1 MNYIDGRIEK
11 RASELNITIPES
23 PKPQGNYRPALVTG
37 NLAFTSGM
45 GPILDGV
52 RRNIGY
58 VGGDVTV
65 KQAAESAKIATLNAL
80 GALRL
85 LVGTLDKIVHIVK
98 VTGYVRSAPGF
109 CEQVAVLDAAS
120 DLLMELFGDAGGHV
134 RSAIGVAE
142 LPFGIPVEI
151 ELIVQTN
158 YASG

>member
-1 MNYIDGRIEK
+1 MNYTDGRIEK

-45 GPILDGV
+45 GPILNGV

-58 VGGDVTV
+58 VGGDTTV
-65 KQAAESAKIATLNAL
+65 KQAAESARIAVLNAL
-80 GALRL
+80 GALRSIL
-85 LVGTLDKIVHIVK
+85 GDLDRIECVIRL
-98 VTGYVRSAPGF
+98 TGYVRSAPGF
-109 CEQVAVLDAAS
+109 CEQIEVMDAAS
-120 DLLMELFGDAGGHV
+120 DLLFELFGESGRHV

-151 ELIVQTN
+151 ELIVQVKPTC
-158 YASG
+158 